1 MTSQQSET
9 KPCKI
14 RGVKMTP
21 PNSTSQVEHVTVS
34 AEFDGQRIDNFLLRH
49 LKGVPRTLIYRV
61 LRRGEVRV
69 NKGRIKPTYRV
80 QAGDEIRIPPIRR
93 GESQLVSPSRG
104 SIEAIQNR
112 ILYEDERII
121 IINKPCGMAVHGGSG
136 VSYGVIEAMRHWR
149 HDLHYLEL
157 VHRLDRETSGCLVLA
172 KKRSALRQL
181 HELFR
186 SGGVD
191 KRYLALV
198 KGRWALGKQTID
210 VPLRKNTLRSGERL
224 VRVSE
229 EGKQAISVFRPLATS
244 DTASLLEIAI
254 QTGRTHQIRVHA
266 AHAGHPIAG
275 DEKYGDDGF
284 NRQIRSLGCT
294 RLFLHARSLAFT
306 LEEPHKSIAV
316 NAPLD
321 PELEHI
327 LDKLSLTL

>member
-1 MTSQQSET
+1 MTGQQSET

-14 RGVKMTP
+14 RGVKITP
-21 PNSTSQVEHVTVS
+21 ISSSGQVEHLTVA
-34 AEFDGQRIDNFLLRH
+34 AEYDGQRIDNFLLRH
-49 LKGVPRTLIYRV
+49 LKGVPKTLIYRI

-80 QAGDEIRIPPIRR
+80 QAGDEIRIPPLRR
-93 GESQLVSPSRG
+93 GASESINPSRG
-104 SIEAIQNR
+104 SIAAIQNR
-112 ILYEDERII
+112 ILYEDERLI

-149 HDLHYLEL
+149 QDLHYLEL

-186 SGGVD
+186 TGGVD

-198 KGRWALGKQTID
+198 RGRWTLGKQTID
-210 VPLRKNTLRSGERL
+210 VPLRKNTLRSGERV
-224 VRVSE
+224 VRVSA
-229 EGKQAISVFRPLATS
+229 EGKQAVSIFRPLAIG
-244 DTASLLEIAI
+244 DMASLLEVDI

-275 DEKYGDDGF
+275 DDKYGDDGF
-284 NRQIRSLGCT
+284 NRQIRRLGCP

-321 PELEHI
+321 PELEQI
-327 LDKLSLTL
+327 LDKLGLTL